1 MAVDPQA
8 FEQFTLRQVRITENE
23 FGRGSYAVVMEL
35 EYRGLKCAGKKL
47 HRVLYET
54 GIGHAARRYLEECR
68 LLSQT
73 RHPNIV
79 QFLGVCFEEG
89 SQFPILVMEFLPTN
103 LTSCLERYGILPDE
117 INFSI
122 LHDVSLGL
130 VYLHG
135 QTPVI
140 VHRDLSANNVL
151 LSTNMTAKISDLGV
165 ARILNLTPS
174 RMTETPG
181 TQAYMPPEAMIANP
195 HYDTSVDVFSF
206 GVMMIHT
213 FTAQW
218 PKLNIGPNRID
229 PTNPNGLIPVTEAER
244 REEFLQKIPPEHPL
258 MDLIMR
264 CLSNNPQ
271 QRPRAAEIVGRMVG
285 VALEHPPSFE
295 NRVEML
301 QRVSAL
307 LTEKRE
313 LEEEVVRKDSAIQE
327 KVGENEALAEEKRRQ
342 EEESEN
348 TVERMQLVHSV
359 ETDQFKLE
367 NEDLKGQLEAKET
380 IVNTKDEFIISRN
393 ARIVELETR
402 CKQLTEEVEQQIAN
416 VNYTQNELVS
426 KATKIAQLETNLEQE
441 QACLADKNSIIA
453 HKNLTIADNQN
464 ELVSNALKITQLETN
479 VTNLTAQVE
488 QEQAFLAD
496 IIAHRESMLASKDT
510 SLQKNKT
517 TIQSLNNRLTK
528 TRDYLTSKPQY
539 LQVQLSCSQCSEAP
553 VKMFGGLAVT
563 INGKVY
569 YGGGVCD
576 DDDDEYCVHC
586 YDSLQDVW
594 STLPRLPVCYFD
606 LGEVNGQLVVVGGK
620 DSSGSRSNVV
630 HVFNKGRNWKQTIPP
645 MPTARISPAVVS
657 LPTHLVV
664 AGGVVSGDYTDNVE
678 IYNISTSQWSETDRL
693 PYACCDQRGI
703 VYNNT
708 VYLMGGG
715 SDGKHLNKVL
725 AAQVD
730 KLISAERQDDGS
742 ANKAD
747 SVWNTISNTP
757 SYYPSPVTISDTL
770 FTIGGKDSG
779 EATQRIYAY
788 STSMDSW
795 LYVDDLPSPIAYAAT
810 VSLSPTQ
817 CLMIGGRNN
826 EGQKQSTV
834 YKISNAGAAT
844 ILA

>member
-1 MAVDPQA
+1 MLYIQLDCIFNIACFSIHTVTKTMAVNPQA
-8 FEQFTLRQVRITENE
+8 FEQFTLRQIRITENE
-23 FGRGSYAVVMEL
+23 LGHGSYAVVMEL

-47 HRVLYET
+47 YRVLYET

-165 ARILNLTPS
+165 ARILNLTPLQVS

-181 TQAYMPPEAMIANP
+181 TPAYMPPEVMVANP
-195 HYDTSVDVFSF
+195 HYNTSVDVFSF
-206 GVMMIHT
+206 GIMMIHT
-213 FTAQW
+213 FTAEW
-218 PKLNIGPNRID
+218 PLPSIGQTRID

-244 REEFLQKIPPEHPL
+244 REEFLRNISPDHPL
-258 MDLIMR
+258 MDLIMH

-285 VALEHPPSFE
+285 VVLEHPPSFE

-327 KVGENEALAEEKRRQ
+327 KAGENEALAEKKRRL

-359 ETDQFKLE
+359 ETDQLVTE
-367 NEDLKGQLEAKET
+367 HSVEIEDLRVKLKLKESLAA
-380 IVNTKDEFIISRN
+380 TKDALVNSKDTTI
-393 ARIVELETR
+393 ARLEIR

-416 VNYTQNELVS
+416 VNYTHNELVS
-426 KATKIAQLETNLEQE
+426 KATKIAQLET
-441 QACLADKNSIIA
+441 D
-453 HKNLTIADNQN
+453 
-464 ELVSNALKITQLETN
+464 

-488 QEQAFLAD
+488 QEQADKNF
-496 IIAHRESMLASKDT
+496 IITNKDSMLASKDT

-517 TIQSLNNRLTK
+517 TIQRLNNQLTK
-528 TRDYLTSKPQY
+528 TRDYLTSKPQ
-539 LQVQLSCSQCSEAP
+539 VSS
-553 VKMFGGLAVT
+553 
-563 INGKVY
+563 
-569 YGGGVCD
+569 
-576 DDDDEYCVHC
+576 
-586 YDSLQDVW
+586 
-594 STLPRLPVCYFD
+594 STLY
-606 LGEVNGQLVVVGGK
+606 
-620 DSSGSRSNVV
+620 
-630 HVFNKGRNWKQTIPP
+630 H
-645 MPTARISPAVVS
+645 
-657 LPTHLVV
+657 
-664 AGGVVSGDYTDNVE
+664 
-678 IYNISTSQWSETDRL
+678 
-693 PYACCDQRGI
+693 
-703 VYNNT
+703 
-708 VYLMGGG
+708 
-715 SDGKHLNKVL
+715 
-725 AAQVD
+725 
-730 KLISAERQDDGS
+730 
-742 ANKAD
+742 
-747 SVWNTISNTP
+747 
-757 SYYPSPVTISDTL
+757 
-770 FTIGGKDSG
+770 
-779 EATQRIYAY
+779 
-788 STSMDSW
+788 
-795 LYVDDLPSPIAYAAT
+795 
-810 VSLSPTQ
+810 
-817 CLMIGGRNN
+817 
-826 EGQKQSTV
+826 
-834 YKISNAGAAT
+834 
-844 ILA
+844 

>member
-1 MAVDPQA
+1 MAVNPQT
-8 FEQFTLRQVRITENE
+8 FEQFTLRQIRITENE
-23 FGRGSYAVVMEL
+23 LGHGSYAVVMEL

-47 HRVLYET
+47 HRALYEA
-54 GIGHAARRYLEECR
+54 GIGHAARRYLEECH

-130 VYLHG
+130 AYLHG

-151 LSTNMTAKISDLGV
+151 LSTNMMAKISDLGV
-165 ARILNLTPS
+165 ARILNLTPLQVS

-181 TQAYMPPEAMIANP
+181 TPAYMPPEVMIADP

-213 FTAQW
+213 FTAEW
-218 PKLNIGPNRID
+218 PLPKIGPNRID
-229 PTNPNGLIPVTEAER
+229 PANPNGLIPVTEAER
-244 REEFLQKIPPEHPL
+244 REHFLRKISPDHPL

-285 VALEHPPSFE
+285 VVLEHPPSFE

-367 NEDLKGQLEAKET
+367 IENLKGQLEDKET
-380 IVNTKDEFIISRN
+380 IVNTKDAFIFSKD
-393 ARIVELETR
+393 ARITEVETR

-416 VNYTQNELVS
+416 VNYTHNELVS
-426 KATKIAQLETNLEQE
+426 KATKIAQLETDVTNLTAQVEQE
-441 QACLADKNSIIA
+441 QACLADKNSIIT
-453 HKNLTIADNQN
+453 HNNLTIAHKA
-464 ELVSNALKITQLETN
+464 S
-479 VTNLTAQVE
+479 
-488 QEQAFLAD
+488 
-496 IIAHRESMLASKDT
+496 IIASKDT
-510 SLQKNKT
+510 SLLKNKT
-517 TIQSLNNRLTK
+517 TIQSLNDQLTK
-528 TRDYLTSKPQY
+528 TRDYLTSKPQS
-539 LQVQLSCSQCSEAP
+539 LQVQLSYSQCSEAP
-553 VKMFGGLAVT
+553 VKMSRGRAVT

-569 YGGGVCD
+569 YGGGVCGD
-576 DDDDEYCVHC
+576 DYCIHC
-586 YDSLQDVW
+586 YDPPQDIW
-594 STLPRLPVCYFD
+594 STLPRLPVQGFG
-606 LGEVNGQLVVVGGK
+606 LGEVNGDLVAVGGM
-620 DSSGSRSNVV
+620 DSSGYPSNVV
-630 HVFNKGRNWKQTIPP
+630 HVFDKERNWKQTIPP
-645 MPTARISPAVVS
+645 MPTARCSPAVIS
-657 LPTHLVV
+657 LPIHLIV
-664 AGGVVSGDYTDNVE
+664 AGGMVPGGYTDNVE

-693 PYACCDQRGI
+693 PYACSAQRGI

-708 VYLMGGG
+708 VYLMGGF
-715 SDGKHLNKVL
+715 DGYNRNKVC

-730 KLISAERQDDGS
+730 KLISADRQDDGS

-757 SYYPSPVTISDTL
+757 TYQPSPVTISDTL
-770 FTIGGKDSG
+770 FAVGGLDN
-779 EATQRIYAY
+779 EYDFIQRIYAY
-788 STSMDSW
+788 SSSMDSW
-795 LYVDDLPSPIAYAAT
+795 LYVGDLPSPIAFAAT
-810 VSLSPTQ
+810 VSLSPTE
-817 CLMIGGRNN
+817 CFVIGGLNN
-826 EGQKQSTV
+826 GRQSTV
-834 YKISNAGAAT
+834 QKISIAT
-844 ILA
+844 TISL

>member
-1 MAVDPQA
+1 MAVNPQA

-47 HRVLYET
+47 YRVLYDT
-54 GIGHAARRYLEECR
+54 GIGHAARRYLEECH

-135 QTPVI
+135 QTPII

-165 ARILNLTPS
+165 ARILNLTPLQAS

-181 TQAYMPPEAMIANP
+181 TPAYMPPEVMVADP

-213 FTAQW
+213 FTAEW
-218 PKLNIGPNRID
+218 PLPKIGPNRID
-229 PTNPNGLIPVTEAER
+229 PANPDRLIPVTEAER
-244 REEFLQKIPPEHPL
+244 REHFLRKITPDHPL

-271 QRPRAAEIVGRMVG
+271 RRPRAVEIVGRMVG
-285 VALEHPPSFE
+285 VVLEHPPSFE

-327 KVGENEALAEEKRRQ
+327 KAGENEALAEEKRRQ

-348 TVERMQLVHSV
+348 TVDCMQLVHSV
-359 ETDQFKLE
+359 ETDQLKLE
-367 NEDLKGQLEAKET
+367 NENLKGQLEDNET
-380 IVNTKDEFIISRN
+380 IVNMKD
-393 ARIVELETR
+393 ARITEVETQ

-416 VNYTQNELVS
+416 VNYTHNELVS
-426 KATKIAQLETNLEQE
+426 KATKIAQLETDVTNLTAQVEQE

-453 HKNLTIADNQN
+453 QKDSTIAVKD
-464 ELVSNALKITQLETN
+464 ST
-479 VTNLTAQVE
+479 
-488 QEQAFLAD
+488 
-496 IIAHRESMLASKDT
+496 IAHKDSTIAHKDLMLASKDT
-510 SLQKNKT
+510 SLQKKEA
-517 TIQSLNNRLTK
+517 TIQSLNNQLTK
-528 TRDYLTSKPQY
+528 TRDYLTSKPQS
-539 LQVQLSCSQCSEAP
+539 LQVQLSYSQCSEAP
-553 VKMFGGLAVT
+553 VKMSSGQAIT

-569 YGGGVCD
+569 YGGGICDYD
-576 DDDDEYCVHC
+576 DDDYCVHC
-586 YDSLQDVW
+586 YDPPQDVW
-594 STLPRLPVCYFD
+594 STLPRLPVRCFG
-606 LGEVNGQLVVVGGK
+606 LGEVKAELVAVGGMI
-620 DSSGSRSNVV
+620 SSISTSNVV
-630 HVFNKGRNWKQTIPP
+630 HVFNKGRNWKQTIPL
-645 MPTARISPAVVS
+645 MPTARHLSAVVS

-664 AGGVVSGDYTDNVE
+664 AGGSLSPGNFIDIVE

-693 PYACCDQRGI
+693 PYACYYQRGI

-708 VYLMGGG
+708 VYLMGGY
-715 SDGKHLNKVL
+715 DGNYLNKVC

-730 KLISAERQDDGS
+730 KLISADRQDDGS

-747 SVWNTISNTP
+747 SIWNTISNTP
-757 SYYPSPVTISDTL
+757 SYLPSPVTISDTL
-770 FTIGGKDSG
+770 FAAGGAVSER

-788 STSMDSW
+788 SSSMDSW
-795 LYVDDLPSPIAYAAT
+795 LYVGDLPSPIAGAAT
-810 VSLSPTQ
+810 VSLSPSQ
-817 CLMIGGRNN
+817 CLMIGGWNN
-826 EGQKQSTV
+826 VRQSTV
-834 YKISNAGAAT
+834 YKIRTAT
-844 ILA
+844 TIS

>member
-1 MAVDPQA
+1 MSYGYIALFSPLFTFFLLATKKGAYLVLDLFVLLAATALSSSSSVTSPLSSFLYSTVTKTMAVNPQA

-47 HRVLYET
+47 YRVLYET
-54 GIGHAARRYLEECR
+54 GIGYAARRYLEECH

-103 LTSCLERYGILPDE
+103 LTSCIERYGILPDE

-165 ARILNLTPS
+165 ARILNLTPLQVS

-181 TQAYMPPEAMIANP
+181 TPAYMPPEVMIADP
-195 HYDTSVDVFSF
+195 HYDTSLDVFSF
-206 GVMMIHT
+206 GIMMIHT
-213 FTAQW
+213 FTAEW
-218 PKLNIGPNRID
+218 PLPKIGQTRID
-229 PTNPNGLIPVTEAER
+229 PANPDRLIPVTEAER
-244 REEFLQKIPPEHPL
+244 REHFLRKISPDHPL

-271 QRPRAAEIVGRMVG
+271 RRPRAAEIVGRMVG
-285 VALEHPPSFE
+285 VVLEHPPSFE

-327 KVGENEALAEEKRRQ
+327 KAGENEALAEEKRRQ
-342 EEESEN
+342 DEENEN

-367 NEDLKGQLEAKET
+367 NEYLKAQLEDKET
-380 IVNTKDEFIISRN
+380 IVNMKDESILSKD
-393 ARIVELETR
+393 ARITEVETQ

-416 VNYTQNELVS
+416 VNYTHNELVS
-426 KATKIAQLETNLEQE
+426 KAKKIAQLET
-441 QACLADKNSIIA
+441 D
-453 HKNLTIADNQN
+453 
-464 ELVSNALKITQLETN
+464 

-488 QEQAFLAD
+488 QEQAD
-496 IIAHRESMLASKDT
+496 KNSIIAHKDSTIAVKDSMLTSKDT
-510 SLQKNKT
+510 FLQKNKT
-517 TIQSLNNRLTK
+517 TIQSLNHQLTK
-528 TRDYLTSKPQY
+528 TRDYLTSKPQS
-539 LQVQLSCSQCSEAP
+539 LQVQLSYSQCSEAP
-553 VKMFGGLAVT
+553 VKMSYGRAVT

-569 YGGGVCD
+569 YGGGICD

-586 YDSLQDVW
+586 YDLPQDVW
-594 STLPRLPVCYFD
+594 STLPRFPVHYFG
-606 LGEVNGQLVVVGGK
+606 LGEVKGELVAVGGM
-620 DSSGSRSNVV
+620 DSSFSRSNVV
-630 HVFNKGRNWKQTIPP
+630 HVFNKGRNWKRTIPP
-645 MPTARISPAVVS
+645 MPTARDSPAVVS
-657 LPTHLVV
+657 LPTHLVI
-664 AGGVVSGDYTDNVE
+664 AGGDVGSVRITDNIE

-693 PYACCDQRGI
+693 PYACYDQRGI

-708 VYLMGGG
+708 VYLMGGH
-715 SDGKHLNKVL
+715 DGKNLNKVC

-730 KLISAERQDDGS
+730 KLISADRQDDGS

-757 SYYPSPVTISDTL
+757 S
-770 FTIGGKDSG
+770 
-779 EATQRIYAY
+779 
-788 STSMDSW
+788 
-795 LYVDDLPSPIAYAAT
+795 
-810 VSLSPTQ
+810 
-817 CLMIGGRNN
+817 
-826 EGQKQSTV
+826 
-834 YKISNAGAAT
+834 
-844 ILA
+844 

>member
-1 MAVDPQA
+1 MSVNPQA
-8 FEQFTLRQVRITENE
+8 FEQFTLRQIRITENE

-47 HRVLYET
+47 HRALYEA
-54 GIGHAARRYLEECR
+54 GIGHAARRYLEECN

-165 ARILNLTPS
+165 ARILNLTPLQVS

-181 TQAYMPPEAMIANP
+181 TPAYMPPEVMVANP

-206 GVMMIHT
+206 GIMMIHT
-213 FTAQW
+213 FTAEW
-218 PKLNIGPNRID
+218 PLPSIGQTRID

-244 REEFLQKIPPEHPL
+244 REEFLLKISPDHPL

-285 VALEHPPSFE
+285 VVLEHPPSFE

-327 KVGENEALAEEKRRQ
+327 KAGEIEALAEEKRRQ

-348 TVERMQLVHSV
+348 AVERMQLVHSV

-367 NEDLKGQLEAKET
+367 NEDLKGQLEDKET
-380 IVNTKDEFIISRN
+380 IVNMKDAFIFSKD
-393 ARIVELETR
+393 ARITEVETR

-416 VNYTQNELVS
+416 VNYTHNEL
-426 KATKIAQLETNLEQE
+426 ATKIAQLETHLEQE
-441 QACLADKNSIIA
+441 QADKNSIIA
-453 HKNLTIADNQN
+453 QKDSTIAVKD
-464 ELVSNALKITQLETN
+464 ST
-479 VTNLTAQVE
+479 
-488 QEQAFLAD
+488 
-496 IIAHRESMLASKDT
+496 IAHKDSTIAHQELMLASKDT
-510 SLQKNKT
+510 SLQKKEA
-517 TIQSLNNRLTK
+517 TIQSLNDQLTK
-528 TRDYLTSKPQY
+528 TRDYLTSKPQ
-539 LQVQLSCSQCSEAP
+539 VSS
-553 VKMFGGLAVT
+553 
-563 INGKVY
+563 
-569 YGGGVCD
+569 
-576 DDDDEYCVHC
+576 
-586 YDSLQDVW
+586 
-594 STLPRLPVCYFD
+594 STLY
-606 LGEVNGQLVVVGGK
+606 
-620 DSSGSRSNVV
+620 
-630 HVFNKGRNWKQTIPP
+630 H
-645 MPTARISPAVVS
+645 
-657 LPTHLVV
+657 
-664 AGGVVSGDYTDNVE
+664 
-678 IYNISTSQWSETDRL
+678 
-693 PYACCDQRGI
+693 
-703 VYNNT
+703 
-708 VYLMGGG
+708 
-715 SDGKHLNKVL
+715 
-725 AAQVD
+725 
-730 KLISAERQDDGS
+730 
-742 ANKAD
+742 
-747 SVWNTISNTP
+747 
-757 SYYPSPVTISDTL
+757 
-770 FTIGGKDSG
+770 
-779 EATQRIYAY
+779 
-788 STSMDSW
+788 
-795 LYVDDLPSPIAYAAT
+795 
-810 VSLSPTQ
+810 
-817 CLMIGGRNN
+817 
-826 EGQKQSTV
+826 
-834 YKISNAGAAT
+834 
-844 ILA
+844 

>member
-1 MAVDPQA
+1 MAVNPQA

-47 HRVLYET
+47 YRVLYET
-54 GIGHAARRYLEECR
+54 GIGHAARRYLEECH

-165 ARILNLTPS
+165 ARILNLTPLQVS

-181 TQAYMPPEAMIANP
+181 TPAYMPPEVMIANP

-206 GVMMIHT
+206 GIMMIHT
-213 FTAQW
+213 FTAEW
-218 PKLNIGPNRID
+218 PLPSIGQTRID
-229 PTNPNGLIPVTEAER
+229 PANPDRLIPVTEAER
-244 REEFLQKIPPEHPL
+244 REEFFRKIPPDHPL

-271 QRPRAAEIVGRMVG
+271 RRPRAAEIVGRMVG
-285 VALEHPPSFE
+285 VVLEHPPSFE

-327 KVGENEALAEEKRRQ
+327 KVGEIEALAEEKRRQ

-348 TVERMQLVHSV
+348 TVKRMQLVHSV

-367 NEDLKGQLEAKET
+367 NEDLKGQLEDKET
-380 IVNTKDEFIISRN
+380 IVSTKDEFITSRN
-393 ARIVELETR
+393 ARIVELETQ

-416 VNYTQNELVS
+416 TRNERAI
-426 KATKIAQLETNLEQE
+426 KASKIAQLET
-441 QACLADKNSIIA
+441 D
-453 HKNLTIADNQN
+453 
-464 ELVSNALKITQLETN
+464 

-488 QEQAFLAD
+488 QEQAHNNLF
-496 IIAHRESMLASKDT
+496 IAHKDLTIADKESTIFSKDSMLASKDA
-510 SLQKNKT
+510 SLHKNKT
-517 TIQSLNNRLTK
+517 TIQSLNDQLTK
-528 TRDYLTSKPQY
+528 TRDYLTSKPQ
-539 LQVQLSCSQCSEAP
+539 VSS
-553 VKMFGGLAVT
+553 
-563 INGKVY
+563 
-569 YGGGVCD
+569 
-576 DDDDEYCVHC
+576 
-586 YDSLQDVW
+586 
-594 STLPRLPVCYFD
+594 STLY
-606 LGEVNGQLVVVGGK
+606 
-620 DSSGSRSNVV
+620 
-630 HVFNKGRNWKQTIPP
+630 H
-645 MPTARISPAVVS
+645 
-657 LPTHLVV
+657 
-664 AGGVVSGDYTDNVE
+664 
-678 IYNISTSQWSETDRL
+678 
-693 PYACCDQRGI
+693 
-703 VYNNT
+703 
-708 VYLMGGG
+708 
-715 SDGKHLNKVL
+715 
-725 AAQVD
+725 
-730 KLISAERQDDGS
+730 
-742 ANKAD
+742 
-747 SVWNTISNTP
+747 
-757 SYYPSPVTISDTL
+757 
-770 FTIGGKDSG
+770 
-779 EATQRIYAY
+779 
-788 STSMDSW
+788 
-795 LYVDDLPSPIAYAAT
+795 
-810 VSLSPTQ
+810 
-817 CLMIGGRNN
+817 
-826 EGQKQSTV
+826 
-834 YKISNAGAAT
+834 
-844 ILA
+844 

>member
-528 TRDYLTSKPQY
+528 TRDYLTSKPQ
-539 LQVQLSCSQCSEAP
+539 VSS
-553 VKMFGGLAVT
+553 
-563 INGKVY
+563 
-569 YGGGVCD
+569 
-576 DDDDEYCVHC
+576 
-586 YDSLQDVW
+586 
-594 STLPRLPVCYFD
+594 STLY
-606 LGEVNGQLVVVGGK
+606 
-620 DSSGSRSNVV
+620 
-630 HVFNKGRNWKQTIPP
+630 H
-645 MPTARISPAVVS
+645 
-657 LPTHLVV
+657 
-664 AGGVVSGDYTDNVE
+664 
-678 IYNISTSQWSETDRL
+678 
-693 PYACCDQRGI
+693 
-703 VYNNT
+703 
-708 VYLMGGG
+708 
-715 SDGKHLNKVL
+715 
-725 AAQVD
+725 
-730 KLISAERQDDGS
+730 
-742 ANKAD
+742 
-747 SVWNTISNTP
+747 
-757 SYYPSPVTISDTL
+757 
-770 FTIGGKDSG
+770 
-779 EATQRIYAY
+779 
-788 STSMDSW
+788 
-795 LYVDDLPSPIAYAAT
+795 
-810 VSLSPTQ
+810 
-817 CLMIGGRNN
+817 
-826 EGQKQSTV
+826 
-834 YKISNAGAAT
+834 
-844 ILA
+844 